1 LDLQEKQVNLVRG
14 EGLKDLKDQREQEG
28 LIKEKQDLLDLQD
41 RQEILDRL
49 EFSSLETPDLL
60 GLVTQIQDP
69 QVILVILD
77 VQDLQVQH
85 RL

>member
-28 LIKEKQDLLDLQD
+28 LIKEKQDLLDVQDLQAI
-41 RQEILDRL
+41 QDRL
-49 EFSSLETPDLL
+49 EFSSLEILDLL
-60 GLVTQIQDP
+60 GLVTQLQVRQEIQ
-69 QVILVILD
+69 VLLD